1 MELNKAI
8 KILKENRDVAKHRA
22 DGLEKNKLT
31 DFLDIQYKIDKEDYE
46 AIDTVLTEL
55 DRLQKAKE
63 EMTAEEFL
71 RMRDMECIK
80 YEECDDKCKFKRRG
94 ECVALC
100 RIAVQIAKEIK
111 EGNNEQV

>member
-1 MELNKAI
+1 MELKEAI
-8 KILKENRDVAKHRA
+8 EWLKEYAEWVNRLNTQHPDTMGV
-22 DGLEKNKLT
+22 
-31 DFLDIQYKIDKEDYE
+31 

-71 RMRDMECIK
+71 DIRDMECIK
-80 YEECDDKCKFKRRG
+80 YDDCDDKCKFRKMG

-100 RIAVQIAKEIK
+100 RIAIQIAKEIK
-111 EGNNEQV
+111 EGKDGIK